1 MTSVFIYNIKTK
13 NKKNT
18 INKICTNN
26 TFYHKKN
33 LCARQEIFHITDFL
47 FIYTEPLLTL
57 RKVCI
62 LISRCF
68 CMVENV
74 NIRYICYQGAS
85 QDIFHTPT
93 SDIYIPSLFK
103 HYGKSISTSDVVFVW

>member
-1 MTSVFIYNIKTK
+1 MTSVFIYNIKKT
-13 NKKNT
+13 
-18 INKICTNN
+18 
-26 TFYHKKN
+26 HKKTPSIKSVQITHFTIKK

-47 FIYTEPLLTL
+47 FIYTEPFLIL

-62 LISRCF
+62 LVSRCF
-68 CMVENV
+68 WMVENV